1 MIDLAPGLHLPDS
14 AVTNAY
20 ALLGM
25 KGSGKSN
32 AAVVMAEA
40 VFDAGIPWCAID
52 PKGDWWGIRSGKRAG
67 AAGGLPVVIFGG
79 LHADVPIDD
88 HAGTTIADLIVEQH
102 LTCLIDTSEFS
113 KGESIRFLTA
123 FFDRLY
129 RLKNRATFPM
139 HVFLEECDDY
149 VPQRVY
155 KEVAQ
160 LVRAVE
166 IIVKRGRQRGLGI
179 TLASQRS
186 ASINKDVLSQTDTL
200 IAMRT
205 TDPRDRTEIGRWLT
219 YKAGSTEIV
228 DDLPTLLDGEAWVS
242 SPAQLRILKKFR
254 FNRRRTF
261 DSGATPELGEKVRP
275 ATLADIDVAAV
286 SAALSVQIEK
296 AKADDPRVLRAE
308 LGKARARVAELER
321 KPVIP
326 DVVETVREVEVPVP
340 FVPEGVADALRASLT
355 AMDGAIARLGEQRDT
370 IAFAL
375 EKAREVKAATK
386 SPKLDRPATTSG
398 PAARPVRPL
407 PPRNTSRRVEPDL
420 STIGSLGKRERA
432 ILTVLAQHDTVS
444 QRKLALLTGYS
455 PKAST
460 IGAGLS
466 TLRKAGFVEGLRITL
481 AGRDALGDVEPLP
494 TGKDLM
500 QYWRATLGKRERAIV
515 DVLDEI
521 YPNTIS
527 HAELAERCGYSADAS
542 TIGAGMSTL
551 RGLGIVDGWKLS
563 DDFHE
568 SISA

>member
-1 MIDLAPGLHLPDS
+1 MIDLAAGLHLPDS

-40 VFDAGIPWCAID
+40 VFDAGIPWVAID

-67 AAGGLPVVIFGG
+67 ATGGLPVVIFGG
-79 LHADVPIDD
+79 LHADVPIDER
-88 HAGTTIADLIVEQH
+88 AGTTIADLIVAQH

-129 RLKNRATFPM
+129 RLKNSKTFPM

-155 KEVAQ
+155 KEVAA

-219 YKAGSTEIV
+219 YKAGSLEIV
-228 DDLPTLLDGEAWVS
+228 DELPTLLDGEAWVS
-242 SPAQLRILKKFR
+242 SPAQLRLLKKFR
-254 FNRRRTF
+254 FHRRRTF

-296 AKADDPRVLRAE
+296 AKADDPKLLRA
-308 LGKARARVAELER
+308 RIAELER
-321 KPVIP
+321 HLNAMSKSPPVEKTVER
-326 DVVETVREVEVPVP
+326 VVEVVPDAVR
-340 FVPEGVADALRASLT
+340 DALRGTLT
-355 AMDGAIARLGEQRDT
+355 AYDRSIQEMGYARGQLSDE
-370 IAFAL
+370 
-375 EKAREVKAATK
+375 
-386 SPKLDRPATTSG
+386 LDRLAKIGSAPQPRQREKRGERAGPGPTPSPVQPA
-398 PAARPVRPL
+398 PVREAL
-407 PPRNTSRRVEPDL
+407 KQFHTDNV
-420 STIGSLGKRERA
+420 LGKRERL
-432 ILTVLAQHDTVS
+432 ILRVLAVHREVDV
-444 QRKLALLTGYS
+444 RKLAILTGYS

-460 IGAGLS
+460 IPAGLS
-466 TLRKAGFVEGLRITL
+466 TLRKAGFVSGMAITDT
-481 AGRDALGDVEPLP
+481 GRGALGEVEPLP
-494 TGKDLM
+494 SGAELLDF
-500 QYWRATLGKRERAIV
+500 WRAQLGKRERAFL
-515 DVLDEI
+515 DVLVEVW
-521 YPNTIS
+521 PSETS
-527 HAELAERCGYSADAS
+527 LEELAERCNYSADAS
-542 TIGAGMSTL
+542 TIPAGMSKL
-551 RGLGIVDGWKLS
+551 RALGIVDGWGLS
-563 DDFHE
+563 GDFADA
-568 SISA
+568 IA